1 MKSPSYY
8 RGRIKLIESI
18 IGSAKL
24 SDKEYALL
32 RNGYLDE
39 QKFSKDIQKR
49 AKEQSNKP
57 LDFME
62 LCRFSTWFSMHPEKI
77 AGTEHIAS
85 SQMFPIKVK
94 GTKQDV
100 QRMFAKELKKGNK
113 KGGKKESKNKESEAV
128 ALAIALQIELELMNL

>member
-1 MKSPSYY
+1 MKSSSYY
-8 RGRIKLIESI
+8 RGRIKLIEVI
-18 IGSAKL
+18 LGAAKL
-24 SDKEYALL
+24 TDKEYALY

-39 QKFSKDIQKR
+39 QKFKKEIEKK

-62 LCRFSTWFSMHPEKI
+62 LSRFSTWFSMHPEKI

-100 QRMFAKELKKGNK
+100 QKMFAKVLKKGNK
-113 KGGKKESKNKESEAV
+113 RGNNNKESEAE